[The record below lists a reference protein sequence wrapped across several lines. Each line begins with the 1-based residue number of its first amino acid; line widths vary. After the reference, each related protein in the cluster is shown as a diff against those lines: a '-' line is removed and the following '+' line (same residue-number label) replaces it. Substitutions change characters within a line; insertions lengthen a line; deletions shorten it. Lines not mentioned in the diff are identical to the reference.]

1 MDTLLRE
8 LIRQQHLKYE
18 TFRAEYGK
26 AAAEVAP
33 EAVAPSKAQ
42 FQRWLAGQLK
52 GSAPYPDA
60 CRVLEHMFPPWTA
73 AQLFESYDPDRHLLP
88 PNGDAAMGGVLDA
101 VPPSFA
107 ADAVCGHWVTSYQ
120 FNHAGIAQHHAD
132 IACIT
137 GSGHWVTATNHPPA
151 PRSGDRAS
159 PFCNRIEAQI
169 LNRHLIGHWK
179 NTSDT
184 RYFGAVHLAVL
195 PGESVMEGH
204 CTGFASDIA
213 VSTGFWRWVRLAPE
227 SVVAADL
234 AAVILR
240 EPSALYA
247 LVMNHPQTAAPLT
260 LAEVREEA

>member
-1 MDTLLRE
+1 M
-8 LIRQQHLKYE
+8 
-18 TFRAEYGK
+18 
-26 AAAEVAP
+26 
-33 EAVAPSKAQ
+33 
-42 FQRWLAGQLK
+42 
-52 GSAPYPDA
+52 
-60 CRVLEHMFPPWTA
+60 
-73 AQLFESYDPDRHLLP
+73 
-88 PNGDAAMGGVLDA
+88 
-101 VPPSFA
+101 PPSFA

-120 FNHAGIAQHHAD
+120 FHHAGVAQHHAD

-137 GSGHWVTATNHPPA
+137 GSGRWVTATNHPPA

-204 CTGFASDIA
+204 YTGFASDIA

-260 LAEVREEA
+260 LAEVGEEA